1 MKYSAL
7 SETDKT
13 KFAKELAY
21 KLKGALDE
29 PGTAENV
36 VAMVAQ
42 LVRTIGSSE
51 LVDKISDAVD
61 ENGQILDGGL
71 REWLLKDY
79 SGQWFSGE
87 RGDEA
92 DILNAFGYPADSWNP
107 WGKSSQEL
115 QAESAGGYVSDS
127 RLDLFGNRGD
137 TPQNIPSF
145 TGKYKKWEPGEGAI
159 PDWWDMTGYAPQEP
173 KTDPEKEPGFAG
185 SMPYPEQGVKPAPAP
200 APAPAPITPPVV
212 RPITAEEKLKELHN
226 SIAQKEAER
235 KLQALEAQKD
245 LEARQIK
252 QMEEA
257 RKRRVLLKQG
267 YEGGVDQ
274 YDYDQAI
281 LKGTR
286 LGDTDREGKFRLRT
300 PEQEEARIREG
311 QYNIR
316 APRRRAEA
324 NARSTIA
331 GMKQWAHD
339 TAGVSPKE
347 LEVLRKKSLR
357 PDPGGDPFAQGK
369 AQEEY
374 KDATAKVEEAQ
385 ATALPLSRGEMTSAD
400 AMKMAMTPRTPAS
413 TADSRAWFK
422 RHAANRAPVYRPPNP
437 TVLTKETLNDPNITD
452 EQKEALRKRL
462 LTQSAR

>member
-1 MKYSAL
+1 
-7 SETDKT
+7 
-13 KFAKELAY
+13 
-21 KLKGALDE
+21 
-29 PGTAENV
+29 
-36 VAMVAQ
+36 
-42 LVRTIGSSE
+42 
-51 LVDKISDAVD
+51 
-61 ENGQILDGGL
+61 
-71 REWLLKDY
+71 
-79 SGQWFSGE
+79 
-87 RGDEA
+87 
-92 DILNAFGYPADSWNP
+92 
-107 WGKSSQEL
+107 
-115 QAESAGGYVSDS
+115 
-127 RLDLFGNRGD
+127 
-137 TPQNIPSF
+137 
-145 TGKYKKWEPGEGAI
+145 
-159 PDWWDMTGYAPQEP
+159 
-173 KTDPEKEPGFAG
+173 
-185 SMPYPEQGVKPAPAP
+185 MPYPEQGVKPAPAP
-200 APAPAPITPPVV
+200 APAPITPPVV
-212 RPITAEEKLKELHN
+212 KPITAEEKLKELHN

-300 PEQEEARIREG
+300 PEQVEARIREG

-422 RHAANRAPVYRPPNP
+422 RHAANRAPVYRPPNS

-462 LTQSAR
+462 LAQSAR

>member
-1 MKYSAL
+1 MKYSLMSKDEKA
-7 SETDKT
+7 
-13 KFAKELAY
+13 KFAKGLAN
-21 KLKGALDE
+21 KLKLSLKGG
-29 PGTAENV
+29 GTAEQV
-36 VAMVAQ
+36 VATVAQ

-51 LVDKISDAVD
+51 LVNAISSAVD

-71 REWLLKDY
+71 REWLLADY
-79 SGQWFSGE
+79 SGMWPFSDA
-87 RGDEA
+87 GDEA
-92 DILNAFGYPADSWNP
+92 DILNAFGYPADHALP
-107 WGKSSQEL
+107 WGTSEQEL
-115 QAESAGGYVSDS
+115 EAQSKGKLVGNSNFA
-127 RLDLFGNRGD
+127 LFGNKGS
-137 TPQNIPSF
+137 TPQNIPEF
-145 TGKYKKWEPGEGAI
+145 TGEYYLWDEREGDI
-159 PDWWDMTGYAPQEP
+159 PDWWDMTGYTPQEP

-185 SMPYPEQGVKPAPAP
+185 SKPYPEQGVKPAPAP

-212 RPITAEEKLKELHN
+212 KPITAEEKLKELHN

-286 LGDTDREGKFRLRT
+286 LGDTDREGKFRLRS
-300 PEQEEARIREG
+300 PEQVEARIREG

-422 RHAANRAPVYRPPNP
+422 RHAANRKPVYAPNP

-462 LTQSAR
+462 LAQSAR